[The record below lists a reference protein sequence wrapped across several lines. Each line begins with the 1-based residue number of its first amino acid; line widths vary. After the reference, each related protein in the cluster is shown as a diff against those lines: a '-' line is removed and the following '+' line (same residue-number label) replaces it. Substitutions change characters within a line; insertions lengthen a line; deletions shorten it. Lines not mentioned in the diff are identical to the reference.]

1 MFRVLIWGEC
11 AIIFGIAAL
20 AYLLIQN
27 SENLKEKLMSKLIVW
42 SLLLMSLVIFLL
54 SFRNIRG
61 ALKQLFL

>member
-11 AIIFGIAAL
+11 AIILGIAAI

-61 ALKQLFL
+61 ALIRLFL